1 MKRVFI
7 VLLLAAIG
15 VGLAAAQGVELHGA
29 DSTFRAE
36 GLALMWAVWRGAD
49 EASTRVVLD
58 IVKTS
63 PAADRFRFYSVVA
76 VDPFTG
82 DSRPEVEG
90 QPLAQE
96 NRVLRARP
104 DFQVFSARRILF
116 FAGKNNAE
124 LGRPE
129 LTVYYQ
135 GVPDTSPEFADL
147 QALEEYFDGVLRRLN
162 D

>member
-63 PAADRFRFYSVVA
+63 PAADRSAPTAASAREA
-76 VDPFTG
+76 R
-82 DSRPEVEG
+82 SRAP
-90 QPLAQE
+90 
-96 NRVLRARP
+96 ARP
-104 DFQVFSARRILF
+104 
-116 FAGKNNAE
+116 
-124 LGRPE
+124 
-129 LTVYYQ
+129 
-135 GVPDTSPEFADL
+135 
-147 QALEEYFDGVLRRLN
+147 
-162 D
+162 